1 MQAMQLCWFIEP
13 VDVTKEFIKRNQEI
27 IVNSAMV
34 TDSKTK
40 FCDIYVRTTI
50 KFGKRS
56 LKLLSVE
63 SF

>member
-13 VDVTKEFIKRNQEI
+13 VDGAKEYIKRNQEI
-27 IVNSAMV
+27 TVNSAMV
-34 TDSKTK
+34 TDGKTK

-50 KFGKRS
+50 NLGKRS